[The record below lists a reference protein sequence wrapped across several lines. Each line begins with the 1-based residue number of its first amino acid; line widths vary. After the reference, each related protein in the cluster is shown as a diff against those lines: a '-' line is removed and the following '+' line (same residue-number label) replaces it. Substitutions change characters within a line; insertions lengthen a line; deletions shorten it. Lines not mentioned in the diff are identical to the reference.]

1 MSCLLTLLPDLINVL
16 LISVKLVQS
25 GLDEGVGCL
34 HLLDLLHQDF
44 LLFRERFAVLLVL
57 HNVLHRGELVLLQ
70 ETEAILLALDEVLS
84 ILEDVERVTS
94 LALNLFNDATK
105 AELLQEIYVRH
116 SCSAAFLGGR

>member
-1 MSCLLTLLPDLINVL
+1 
-16 LISVKLVQS
+16 
-25 GLDEGVGCL
+25 
-34 HLLDLLHQDF
+34 LLDLLHQDF

-57 HNVLHRGELVLLQ
+57 HNVLHRSELVLLQ

-116 SCSAAFLGGR
+116 RSSAAFLGGR